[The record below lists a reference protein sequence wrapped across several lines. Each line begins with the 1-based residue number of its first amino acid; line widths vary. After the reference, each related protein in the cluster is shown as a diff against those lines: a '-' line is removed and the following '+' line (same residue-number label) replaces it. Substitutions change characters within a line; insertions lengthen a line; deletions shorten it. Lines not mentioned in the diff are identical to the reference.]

1 MFTKSL
7 FGLALVIL
15 ILPTVAA
22 AEANCTSLK
31 EQLHKERN
39 LLKKRHMLTQAI
51 ASCPA
56 DTELHYMYAYSAERL
71 RKYDN
76 ALKSYLE
83 TIAIDSGFSKAYFGL
98 GDIYMVLGNAEAAI
112 RAYEQGLALEPADT
126 RARASLELAR
136 IKHKAAS
143 GDRISSGEFIRVM
156 QESKS
161 RSTTEG
167 AIDGPL
173 LRLQIQFAVSSAD
186 LTPQAKE
193 QLKIVGQALENQ
205 ALAGQAFEIAG
216 HTDNSGSPAVNLQ
229 LSKER
234 AEQVK
239 SYLLTNFAIAADKL
253 TVAYYGDT
261 RPAVPNTSSEN
272 RALNRRV
279 EFRKVVP

>member
-7 FGLALVIL
+7 FGLALVFL

-56 DTELHYMYAYSAERL
+56 DAELHYMYAYSAERL

-239 SYLLTNFAIAADKL
+239 SYLLSNFAIAADKL

>member
-7 FGLALVIL
+7 SGLALAIL

-56 DTELHYMYAYSAERL
+56 DAELHYMYAYSAERL

-193 QLKIVGQALENQ
+193 QLKIVGQALENP

-239 SYLLTNFAIAADKL
+239 SYLLSNFATAADKL

>member
-1 MFTKSL
+1 MFAKSL
-7 FGLALVIL
+7 LGLALIIL
-15 ILPTVAA
+15 SLPALAA

-39 LLKKRHMLTQAI
+39 LLKKRQMLTQAI

-56 DTELHYMYAYSAERL
+56 DAELHYMYAYSAERL

-156 QESKS
+156 QESNS

-193 QLKIVGQALENQ
+193 QLETVGQALENQ

-216 HTDNSGSPAVNLQ
+216 HTDDSGSPEANLQ

-234 AEQVK
+234 AEQVR
-239 SYLLTNFAIAADKL
+239 SYLLTNFAIVADKL
-253 TVAYYGDT
+253 SVAYYGDT

-279 EFRKVVP
+279 EFRKVMP

>member
-56 DTELHYMYAYSAERL
+56 DAELHYMYAYSAERL

-193 QLKIVGQALENQ
+193 QLEIVGQALENQ

-239 SYLLTNFAIAADKL
+239 SYLLSNFAIAADKL

>member
-1 MFTKSL
+1 MFAKCL
-7 FGLALVIL
+7 LGLALVIL
-15 ILPTVAA
+15 ILPAVAA

-39 LLKKRHMLTQAI
+39 LLKKRQMLTQAI

-56 DTELHYMYAYSAERL
+56 DAELHYMYAYSAERL

-126 RARASLELAR
+126 RARASLELAK

-156 QESKS
+156 QESNS

-173 LRLQIQFAVSSAD
+173 LRMQIQFAVSSAD

-193 QLKIVGQALENQ
+193 ELEIVGQALENQ

-216 HTDNSGSPAVNLQ
+216 HTDDSGSPEANLQ

-234 AEQVK
+234 AEQVR

-253 TVAYYGDT
+253 SVAYYGDT